1 MKKRFLSLL
10 LCLSLLAGLLMLP
23 VGAYT
28 GHQLNTADAL
38 YQLGLFLGT
47 GTTYD
52 LDGNLT
58 REQGITLLIRMLG
71 LEEEAK
77 NGKWTHPFTDVSSW
91 ADPYVG
97 CAFYHK
103 LTDGVSETKFGGELP
118 MTDQMFLTLCLRALG
133 YADKSA
139 KPDFSYNDVWSF
151 AKSLG
156 LTSRTGLDD
165 SFTRGEVVEM
175 FWKLL
180 NLPMKGSKQTLAES
194 LIQKGVFTKQAWEKA
209 KKIQTSGKASSDA
222 SGERDPEPTRPDKP
236 DQPDQPDVPG
246 GASPYET
253 PDMDTP

>member
-1 MKKRFLSLL
+1 MKKKLLSLL

-28 GHQLNTADAL
+28 DHQLNTADAL

-47 GTTYD
+47 GTTYA

-97 CAFYHK
+97 CAYDHK
-103 LTDGVSETKFGGELP
+103 LTDGVSKTKFGGSLP
-118 MTDQMFLTLCLRALG
+118 MTDQMFLTLCLRAIG

-139 KPDFSYNDVWSF
+139 QPDFSYNDVWSF
-151 AKSLG
+151 ARSLG

-180 NLPMKGSKQTLAES
+180 NLPMKGSKQTLADS
-194 LIQKGVFTKQAWEKA
+194 LIQKGVFTRQAWEKA
-209 KKIQTSGKASSDA
+209 GGIQTSGKASSDA
-222 SGERDPEPTRPDKP
+222 SGERNPEPTRPDDP
-236 DQPDQPDVPG
+236 DEPG